1 MTGGVRR
8 MRDLH
13 SLDELQEW
21 LRSNGIPCESW
32 GIGAVK
38 SVRNLWDEITSG
50 EATLSDDPPLRHVS
64 VVSVRIGQDG
74 KQLTEVG
81 QLMAGGAERKRNSPP
96 TEKMKPGE
104 TVVAAVLRCLAEE
117 LGVRERDVTIDP
129 LSLSVAVEKVV
140 SPSYPGLPSEYRLH
154 TVDAQVSG
162 LPGTSFTTEE
172 ASGCWDAVISRHFW
186 EWR

>member
-1 MTGGVRR
+1 
-8 MRDLH
+8 MRELR
-13 SLDELQEW
+13 SPDELQEW
-21 LRSNGIPCESW
+21 LRSNGIPSESW
-32 GIGAVK
+32 GVGAVK

-50 EATLSDDPPLRHVS
+50 EATLSDDPPLRRVS
-64 VVSVRIGQDG
+64 VVSVRIRRDG

-81 QLMAGGAERKRNSPP
+81 QLMVGGAPRKRSTPP

-104 TVVAAVLRCLAEE
+104 TVIAAALRCLAEE
-117 LGVRERDVTIDP
+117 LGVRATDVTIDP
-129 LSLSVAVEKVV
+129 HSLSVTVENVV

-162 LPGTSFTTEE
+162 LPGTSFTTQE
-172 ASGCWDAVISRHFW
+172 ASGSGDAVISTHYW

>member
-1 MTGGVRR
+1 MWPPR
-8 MRDLH
+8 
-13 SLDELQEW
+13 SLEELQDW
-21 LRSNGIPCESW
+21 LRSNGIPYEAW

-50 EATLSDDPPLRHVS
+50 EATLSDDPPLRRVS
-64 VVSVRIGQDG
+64 VVSVRIRVNG

-81 QLMAGGAERKRNSPP
+81 QLMATGAVRKRNSPP

-104 TVVAAVLRCLAEE
+104 TALAAALRCLAEE
-117 LGVRERDVTIDP
+117 LGVREEDAVIDP
-129 LSLSVAVEKVV
+129 EPLPVAVERVD

-154 TVDAQVSG
+154 TIDARVSG
-162 LPGTSFTTEE
+162 LPETGFTTEE
-172 ASGCWDAVISRHFW
+172 ASAGGGAVISTHYW

>member
-1 MTGGVRR
+1 MEGVGR

-13 SLDELQEW
+13 SPEELQDW
-21 LRSNGIPCESW
+21 LRSNGIPYESW

-50 EATLSDDPPLRHVS
+50 ETTLSDDPPLRRVS
-64 VVSVRIGQDG
+64 VVSVRIRAGG
-74 KQLTEVG
+74 KQLTEAG
-81 QLMAGGAERKRNSPP
+81 QLMATGAVRKRNSPP

-104 TVVAAVLRCLAEE
+104 TAVAAALRCLAEE
-117 LGVRERDVTIDP
+117 LGVREADVDVDP
-129 LSLSVAVEKVV
+129 ESLSVAVEKAV

-154 TVDAQVSG
+154 SLDAQVSG
-162 LPGTSFTTEE
+162 LPGTGFTTEE
-172 ASGCWDAVISRHFW
+172 ASGSGDAVSTTHYW